1 MNRSKTA
8 QIYENIVRTVRIPKG
23 RNLEDVLLKYRKLIG
38 KKKYELPLLVKMTS
52 KIDDVMGSDL
62 RLFYMNTESE
72 SDKLIVYLHGG
83 AYVEELLPFH
93 WLMLD
98 KITKK
103 VDSTFII
110 PDYPLAPYSDFIDC
124 FEKMT
129 VFYQKVLKYYPDKKI
144 IFMGDSAGGG
154 LCLAL
159 SLYYAQNNL
168 VVPDQLILLSPWV
181 DLNMDNSEI
190 TEYLDKDPLLKLDE
204 LKVDASYWANGNDL
218 KDYRISP
225 IYGDLSVLKDV
236 NIFVGTHEILY
247 PDITKL
253 KRLLDEAKVKNN
265 IYIGEGL
272 NHVFPAFPI
281 PEADEAIDTISKL
294 ITGV

>member
-38 KKKYELPLLVKMTS
+38 KKRYELPLLVKMTS
-52 KIDDVMGSDL
+52 KIDDVMGGDL
-62 RLFYMNTESE
+62 RLFYMNTESD

-110 PDYPLAPYSDFIDC
+110 PDYPLAPYSDFNEC

-129 VFYQKVLKYYPDKKI
+129 VFYQKVLKYYSDKKI

-154 LCLAL
+154 LCLSL
-159 SLYYAQNNL
+159 SLYFAQNNL

-181 DLNMDNSEI
+181 DLSMDNPEI
-190 TEYLDKDPLLKLDE
+190 TEYIDKDPLLKLDE